1 MPAPRLRPTA
11 TVRRVAPSTVHA
23 PGGTAASVS
32 RVAAAGCR
40 GERTSSGQGG
50 ARGMGRSSSS
60 SASGTTPVSR
70 AGGRADGQ
78 GERGR
83 GGPVRESSTAA
94 ARQRR
99 PRSVLASAA
108 HPPVV
113 PCRIAAVAR
122 AASSCLTTCS
132 DLRKKR
138 RSSTSRTSRSR
149 TPDSAPVAGT
159 VGVRLW
165 PAGHIARLR
174 SSARRVSG
182 AVHGASA
189 RRARCIGE
197 LAFWDTFGRRA
208 RPVELCAGGF
218 PHESPGSSRLRGGS
232 PVTVAPAP
240 LD

>member
-83 GGPVRESSTAA
+83 GGPVRKQHSSGPAA
-94 ARQRR
+94 ATTQRPRVRSTPTGRPMPNCCCR
-99 PRSVLASAA
+99 PRSVVLPHHLLRPAQKEEVEHAENVSLADARLGTGRRDGGR
-108 HPPVV
+108 PPV
-113 PCRIAAVAR
+113 AR
-122 AASSCLTTCS
+122 GPHSALAIE
-132 DLRKKR
+132 RK
-138 RSSTSRTSRSR
+138 
-149 TPDSAPVAGT
+149 
-159 VGVRLW
+159 
-165 PAGHIARLR
+165 ARER
-174 SSARRVSG
+174 SSARSFR
-182 AVHGASA
+182 SA
-189 RRARCIGE
+189 CT
-197 LAFWDTFGRRA
+197 LYW
-208 RPVELCAGGF
+208 
-218 PHESPGSSRLRGGS
+218 
-232 PVTVAPAP
+232 
-240 LD
+240 